1 MSNKWGPT
9 RQTMSS
15 KTKNVTDV
23 DKENVFLSDDS
34 HIISVHGHRTEPY
47 PLKDPK
53 TPKYS

>member
-23 DKENVFLSDDS
+23 NKENVCLSDDS
-34 HIISVHGHRTEPY
+34 HIISVHGHRTEPH

>member
-1 MSNKWGPT
+1 
-9 RQTMSS
+9 MSS